1 MELHLNIIGT
11 VLIILVSMHLFFPKR
26 FNWKTELNHLSLLN
40 RQMIQVHTFFIA
52 LLLLMIGILCI
63 FYSYELIH
71 SEFGKVIAGGLSIF
85 WFIRLIFQLFVYSPQ
100 LWKGKVFETFMHVL
114 FTFIWTYMSI
124 IFGMIAWA

>member
-63 FYSYELIH
+63 FYSYELIR